1 VAMTYAS
8 TTIIMI
14 MITVIV
20 IIIIIIMLL
29 LLLFCFPAHDEL
41 GTCRTS
47 LVFPLCITTIATFV
61 VLIEKVCIIVTMV
74 IKYDIYMSS

>member
-8 TTIIMI
+8 ITIIMI

-20 IIIIIIMLL
+20 IIIIIMLL

>member
-1 VAMTYAS
+1 MAMTYAS
-8 TTIIMI
+8 ITIIMI

-20 IIIIIIMLL
+20 IIIIIMLL